1 VPVAF
6 FGVPNTDEL
15 AAVLEAEV
23 LLAEEPPLVALLVL
37 LELLDPQPAAISP
50 VAAIA
55 AAMPSHRERFICAD
69 LLWLCLSVEWIGE
82 GSGR

>member
-6 FGVPNTDEL
+6 FGVPKTDEL
-15 AAVLEAEV
+15 AAVLAAEV
-23 LLAEEPPLVALLVL
+23 LLAEDPPLLVL

-55 AAMPSHRERFICAD
+55 AAMPSHREHFICAD
-69 LLWLCLSVEWIGE
+69 LLWLCLSVGWTGG